1 MTIFNGTPLPDSLF
15 GGAADDEISGVGG
28 DDTLLGFGGADVLRG
43 GFGNDRLAAYDFG
56 KTDDRARDT
65 LLGNAGNDFL
75 QIGTFDVADGGIGDD
90 TVLATGTPTVV
101 NGGDGRDTLRLGGD
115 TKGDISDARVR
126 GFERLEGSSR
136 DGYSKLSAAQFGA
149 FAEIGAA
156 AGETAVHFQIAG
168 KGSSVLHF
176 DPVLERAYII
186 GGHST
191 ESLTLAPGTR
201 TALIYTGGWA
211 NSLVVG
217 GDGND
222 QLSGGVGNDT
232 LRGGAGDDIIE
243 DSSDNNADLLF
254 GASGNDL
261 LTSGARDT
269 VHGGTGNDTLNT
281 FYWGSLHGDA
291 GDDLI
296 IVNRTSA
303 EIDGGAGNDT
313 ASYAG
318 TYGLTGVSVDLRI
331 TGPQP
336 SEGEV
341 ITGIENLI
349 GSNFN
354 DTLTGNGE
362 DNVIEGG
369 RGHDYLTG
377 GGGQDT
383 ASYSDIRGD
392 VAVDL
397 RIAGGQNTGS
407 GGIDTLDGFANLI
420 GGSGND
426 ALTGGVGRN
435 VIEGGAGN
443 DVIDGRIGSDLADY
457 SHAARAVQVNL
468 SLGTAQNTRGAGI
481 DTLINMEDLRGSA
494 FADGLSGNAVSN
506 RIDGGA
512 GDDAIAG
519 GGNDDTLTG
528 GLGTDRM
535 RGGSGFDTFDFNATS
550 ESTAGAPDLILD
562 FAGAGA
568 GRGDLIDLSDIDAD
582 TTVAGNQSFSFG
594 ARGAGGLSLVDV
606 GSDTLVRG
614 NTDDDAA
621 FEIAILIRD
630 GGRPASG
637 YTEDDF
643 LL

>member
-1 MTIFNGTPLPDSLF
+1 MTILNGTPLPDSLF
-15 GGAADDEISGVGG
+15 GGAADDELSGLGG
-28 DDTLLGFGGADVLRG
+28 NDTLVGFGGADVLRG
-43 GFGNDRLAAYDFG
+43 GFGNDMLAAYDFG
-56 KTDDRARDT
+56 KTDDGARDT

-75 QIGTFDVADGGIGDD
+75 QVGTFDVADGGAGND

-101 NGGDGRDTLRLGGD
+101 NGGAGRDTLQLGGD
-115 TKGDISDARVR
+115 IPGDISNARVR

-136 DGYSKLSAAQFGA
+136 DSVSKLAASQFDA
-149 FAEIGAA
+149 FSEIGAA
-156 AGETAVHFQIAG
+156 PGKIAVHFQISG
-168 KGSSVLHF
+168 QGSSVLHF
-176 DPVLERAYII
+176 DPVLVRAYII

-191 ESLTLAPGTR
+191 ESLTVAPGTR

-211 NSLVVG
+211 DALVVG

-232 LRGGAGDDIIE
+232 LRGGAGNDIIE
-243 DSSDNNADLLF
+243 DSSDNNADVLF
-254 GASGNDL
+254 GASGNDV
-261 LTSGARDT
+261 LTSGSRDT

-281 FYWGSLHGDA
+281 FYWSSLHGDA
-291 GDDLI
+291 GDDLFV
-296 IVNRTSA
+296 VNRTSA

-318 TYGLTGVSVDLRI
+318 TYGLTGVSVDLSL

-349 GSNFN
+349 GSNFG
-354 DTLTGNGE
+354 DTLTGDGG

-369 RGHDYLTG
+369 RGHDSLTG

-383 ASYSDIRGD
+383 ASYRGTSGD

-397 RIAGGQNTGS
+397 RITGGQNTG
-407 GGIDTLDGFANLI
+407 GAGVDTLDGFANLI
-420 GGSGND
+420 GGAGND

-443 DVIDGRIGSDLADY
+443 DIIDGRIGVDLADY
-457 SHAARAVQVNL
+457 SHAARAVQV
-468 SLGTAQNTRGAGI
+468 SLALTTAQNTRGAGT
-481 DTLINMEDLRGSA
+481 DTLISMEDLRGSA
-494 FADGLSGNAVSN
+494 FADGLAGSAAQN

-512 GDDAIAG
+512 GDDTLVGAA
-519 GGNDDTLTG
+519 NNDTLTG
-528 GLGTDRM
+528 GLGADRL
-535 RGGSGFDTFDFNATS
+535 RGGTGFDTFDFNATS
-550 ESTAGAPDLILD
+550 ESTARAPDLILD
-562 FAGAGA
+562 FIGAGA
-568 GRGDLIDLSDIDAD
+568 SWGDLIDLADIDAD
-582 TTVAGNQSFSFG
+582 TTVAGNQAFSLG
-594 ARGAGGLSLVDV
+594 LRGAGGLTLVNV

-614 NTDDDAA
+614 NTDADAA
-621 FEIAILIRD
+621 FEIAILLRD

-637 YTEDDF
+637 YAEHDF